1 MTLARDPIGRHYPP
15 EKDLVFFLN
24 SPKLIKMMIHSF
36 INRQESVSPSRV
48 VTKKNPYTSEN
59 QHQFSS
65 ADLIQAVTAI
75 QQSQKFFSEYRQS
88 KLDERI
94 QLLQKIKTYIEENK
108 LKLARLEAQDQG
120 LHFEF
125 VLKYS
130 IESALSSLNEV
141 LLDLASTNLDGAQK
155 YSPVG
160 VISLITSWN
169 LSFRVISERLFPA
182 IAAGNTIVIK
192 VSSMSPV
199 TALILKEMIEVCDLP
214 AGLIQ
219 VLLSNDLE
227 VKKVLVT
234 HPGVKAISFV
244 GQLANA
250 SEVMKLVTSV
260 SAQQFK
266 KIQIASG
273 TKNTA
278 ATIGEP
284 SVDVFMPIMQSFLQG
299 QGQLAWNSARLFM
312 LEKNESLW
320 HDRIKEFLNHLKPA
334 ESVEDPSL
342 WTPVLKE
349 ESYKTFSEINALAV
363 QDQARLI
370 KTEFQLSEK
379 QKKCFLPVTFTQDMS
394 NCSTLQQDQVMSPL
408 FILSTVKYPFDIQ
421 KYSNVS
427 YFGLAAHLWGEPE
440 KLVKIA
446 DSLEVG
452 RVFKNKW
459 SVQTFGAS
467 SAVKQS
473 GFGLQDYRTFGDF
486 FSNVKIVT

>member
-1 MTLARDPIGRHYPP
+1 
-15 EKDLVFFLN
+15 
-24 SPKLIKMMIHSF
+24 MMIHSF
-36 INRQESVSPSRV
+36 INRQDSANSSRILV
-48 VTKKNPYTSEN
+48 KKNPYTSEE
-59 QHQFSS
+59 QHRFSS

-75 QQSQKFFSEYRQS
+75 QQSQKFFSEYRLS
-88 KLDERI
+88 KLEERI
-94 QLLQKIKTYIEENK
+94 QLLQKIKLYIEENK
-108 LKLARLEAQDQG
+108 MKLARLEAQDQG
-120 LHFEF
+120 LHFDF

-155 YSPVG
+155 YSAVG
-160 VISLITSWN
+160 VISLIASWN
-169 LSFRVISERLFPA
+169 LSFRIISERLFPA
-182 IAAGNTIVIK
+182 IAAGNTLVIK

-199 TALILKEMIEVCDLP
+199 TALILKEMIETCDLP
-214 AGLIQ
+214 SGLIQ
-219 VLLSNDLE
+219 VLLSSDPE

-234 HPGVKAISFV
+234 HPGVKAVSFV
-244 GQLANA
+244 GQLASA
-250 SEVMKLVTSV
+250 SEVMKLVSSV
-260 SAQQFK
+260 SNQQFK
-266 KIQIASG
+266 KIQISSG

-278 ATIGEP
+278 AAIGEP

-299 QGQLAWNSARLFM
+299 QGQMAWNSARLFI

-320 HDRIKEFLNHLKPA
+320 QERIKEFLNHLKPA
-334 ESVEDPSL
+334 ESIEDTSL

-349 ESYKTFSEINALAV
+349 ESYKTFSEINTLAV
-363 QDQARLI
+363 KDQARLI
-370 KTEFQLSEK
+370 KTDLQLSEK

-440 KLVKIA
+440 KLIKIA

-452 RVFKNKW
+452 RVCKNKW
-459 SVQTFGAS
+459 SVQVFGAS
-467 SAVKQS
+467 CAVKQS

>member
-1 MTLARDPIGRHYPP
+1 MHFVLS
-15 EKDLVFFLN
+15 DLVVVIHLI
-24 SPKLIKMMIHSF
+24 SPTLLKMMIHSF
-36 INRQESVSPSRV
+36 INRQNAASTASVIV
-48 VTKKNPYTSEN
+48 KKNPYTAED
-59 QHQFSS
+59 QHAFSS

-88 KLDERI
+88 KLQERI
-94 QLLQKIKTYIEENK
+94 QFLQKIKSYIEENK

-120 LHFEF
+120 LHIEF

-141 LLDLASTNLDGAQK
+141 LLDLASTNMDGAQK

-160 VISLITSWN
+160 VISLIASWN
-169 LSFRVISERLFPA
+169 LSFRIISERLFPA

-192 VSSMSPV
+192 VSSMSPI
-199 TALILKEMIEVCDLP
+199 TAFILKEMIEACDLP

-219 VLLSNDLE
+219 VILSNDSE
-227 VKKVLVT
+227 VKKVLVS

-244 GQLANA
+244 GQLSNA

-260 SAQQFK
+260 SGQQFK

-278 ATIGEP
+278 ATIQDP
-284 SVDVFMPIMQSFLQG
+284 TIDIFMPIMESFLQG

-312 LEKNESLW
+312 LEKNESSW
-320 HDRIKEFLNHLKPA
+320 QERIKEFLSHLKPA
-334 ESVEDPSL
+334 ESIDDSSL

-349 ESYKTFSEINALAV
+349 DSYKTFAEINALAI

-370 KTEFQLSEK
+370 RTEFKLSEK

-440 KLVKIA
+440 KLIKIA
-446 DSLEVG
+446 EALEVG
-452 RVFKNKW
+452 RIFKNKW
-459 SVQTFGAS
+459 SVQVFGAS
-467 SAVKQS
+467 CAVKQS

>member
-1 MTLARDPIGRHYPP
+1 
-15 EKDLVFFLN
+15 
-24 SPKLIKMMIHSF
+24 MMIHSF
-36 INRQESVSPSRV
+36 INRQESASPSRV
-48 VTKKNPYTSEN
+48 FIKKNPYTFEDL
-59 QHQFSS
+59 HQCSS

-88 KLDERI
+88 QLDERI
-94 QLLQKIKTYIEENK
+94 QLLQKIKSYLEVNK
-108 LKLARLEAQDQG
+108 LKHARLEAQDQG

-125 VLKYS
+125 VLQYS

-141 LLDLASTNLDGAQK
+141 LLDLASANLDGSKK

-160 VISLITSWN
+160 VVSLIASWN
-169 LSFRVISERLFPA
+169 LSFRIVSERLFPA
-182 IAAGNTIVIK
+182 IAAGNTVVVK

-199 TALILKEMIEVCDLP
+199 TAIILKEMIEACDLP

-219 VLLSNDLE
+219 VLISNDQE

-234 HPGVKAISFV
+234 HPGVKAVSFV

-250 SEVMKLVTSV
+250 SDVMRLVTSV
-260 SAQQFK
+260 SGQQFK
-266 KIQIASG
+266 KLQIASG

-278 ATIGEP
+278 ATIGDP

-320 HDRIKEFLNHLKPA
+320 QERIKEFLNHLKPA
-334 ESVEDPSL
+334 ESIEDTSL

-349 ESYKTFSEINALAV
+349 DSYKTFSEINALAV
-363 QDQARLI
+363 KDQARLI
-370 KTEFQLSEK
+370 KTDFQLSER

-427 YFGLAAHLWGEPE
+427 YFGLAAHLWGEPD
-440 KLVKIA
+440 KLTKIA
-446 DSLEVG
+446 ESLDVG

-459 SVQTFGAS
+459 SVQMFGAS
-467 SAVKQS
+467 NSVKQS
-473 GFGLQDYRTFGDF
+473 GFGLQDYRTFGAF